1 VCCSRCKPVKSGLL
15 VWLTI
20 DKHGAADR
28 AIHEQGSGWLI
39 RIGEIF
45 IGPLALVLRSFGLV
59 LLAAISFLIGALV
72 SRVAWIFGS
81 NAFAVIKSPYPRR
94 ASPPDN
100 DVVIAHDGYAWVQT
114 SSKRLSLPLIRKS
127 ERASLKRSTEKSHP
141 RAIATTCGW
150 RDGRNMKTRRI
161 LSLLGLTLIA
171 VSPTTWAAGH
181 GGGGGGFGGGGFHG
195 GGFGGGF
202 HGGGFRGGVGFNGAR
217 FSGGIR
223 NFAGA
228 GPRFSSFGHPSSR
241 QPPIY
246 NGRVGRSVTPSI
258 AARTASN
265 RPQNRFGSTRTP
277 VGRRPA
283 LASNPAGI
291 TSASRSPGTTAQRG
305 LNGRTDHIAERHD
318 ANSWHRDWDRRHA
331 HFFQNRFFVFDDG
344 FWWGLDDGYFPW
356 DYLPYYAEDYYPY
369 DYYADDQPYDNTDP
383 VYNGVPT
390 ADPTVEATQ
399 ERLAQLGY
407 YNGPVD
413 GVFGPATRD
422 ALANYQIANQ
432 LNVTGSLS
440 PDTMHSLGLPGP
452 AAS

>member
-1 VCCSRCKPVKSGLL
+1 
-15 VWLTI
+15 
-20 DKHGAADR
+20 
-28 AIHEQGSGWLI
+28 
-39 RIGEIF
+39 
-45 IGPLALVLRSFGLV
+45 
-59 LLAAISFLIGALV
+59 
-72 SRVAWIFGS
+72 
-81 NAFAVIKSPYPRR
+81 
-94 ASPPDN
+94 
-100 DVVIAHDGYAWVQT
+100 
-114 SSKRLSLPLIRKS
+114 
-127 ERASLKRSTEKSHP
+127 
-141 RAIATTCGW
+141 
-150 RDGRNMKTRRI
+150 MKTKGI
-161 LSLLGLTLIA
+161 LSLLGLTLIV

-202 HGGGFRGGVGFNGAR
+202 HGASFRGGSFGGGAR
-217 FSGGIR
+217 FSSGIR
-223 NFAGA
+223 NFAGV

-241 QPPIY
+241 QPIY

-265 RPQNRFGSTRTP
+265 RPQNRSGSTLTA

-283 LASNPAGI
+283 VASNPAAI
-291 TSASRSPGTTAQRG
+291 ASASRSPRATGQRG
-305 LNGRTDHIAERHD
+305 LNGRTDHIAEHHN

-331 HFFQNRFFVFDDG
+331 HFFHNRFFVFDDG

-356 DYLPYYAEDYYPY
+356 DYLPYYADDYYPY

-383 VYNGVPT
+383 VYNGIPT
-390 ADPTVEATQ
+390 ADATVEATQ

-440 PDTMHSLGLPGP
+440 PDTMQSLGLPEP